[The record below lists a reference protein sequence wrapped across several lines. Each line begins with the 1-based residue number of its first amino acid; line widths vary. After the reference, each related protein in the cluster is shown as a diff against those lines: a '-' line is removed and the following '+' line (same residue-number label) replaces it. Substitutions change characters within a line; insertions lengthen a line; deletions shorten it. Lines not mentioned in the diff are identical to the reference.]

1 MRCTKG
7 SVLAWASWLLALM
20 VLSGCS
26 AAQGPWVELKGQR
39 YQVELAMDDASRMRG
54 LMFRDSLPQD
64 HGMLFVFEQQ
74 EPQAFWMRN
83 TRIPLDI
90 LYFDDALRLVSATHG
105 APPCTTATC
114 PSYPSVR
121 PARFV
126 LELNAGHARR
136 LGVVTGDELRLEP
149 GLHARLDPPPRA
161 TTSGL

>member
-1 MRCTKG
+1 MDRELR
-7 SVLAWASWLLALM
+7 SMLLPVALLLAITL
-20 VLSGCS
+20 LCGC
-26 AAQGPWVELKGQR
+26 ATAQGPWVELKGQR
-39 YQVELAMDDASRMRG
+39 YQVELALDDASRMRG

-90 LYFDDALRLVSATHG
+90 LYFDDGLRLVSATHG

-114 PSYPSVR
+114 PSYPSTR

-136 LGVVTGDELRLEP
+136 LGVVAGDELVLAPRLR
-149 GLHARLDPPPRA
+149 ARLDPPPRD
-161 TTSGL
+161 TTSGT